1 MLELSP
7 DKLTCERPTLHSPLK
22 QRENPVWTENEAEPD
37 LPYTRDFEK
46 PLGHL
51 TIVLSDSHGNSA
63 HVSCDVRQPAESS
76 PMTWSVNPLS
86 RGELI
91 VNVSLVTA
99 LECEIDREI
108 LQNLWQLVAYYYESP
123 AILERGQQK
132 GNASM
137 VTYQYTQAINE
148 NSPYF
153 TDLKGYLVAEP
164 SWLLQPRVTLKLNR
178 QQTTTK
184 KLVLDFATEI
194 TKPLNGHGQHE
205 GDNNLAIPWALIH
218 RGTTRRIQNA
228 LDGSK
233 VYLECNVVTSDP
245 GLKVEWILPD
255 LTIVENVNDKIE
267 ISETGQLV
275 ILNATLSDSGVYHCM
290 VRTKAGVD
298 LMPLRLTIKERS
310 LSPTAFNGLNIVV
323 GKGQSFFLPCEVKS
337 VQPSQMVWYLPKKQ
351 ILLPTQQSRRAEVM
365 ENGTL
370 IVRRLTE
377 EDSGEYSCLSSNLYG
392 VDMLSHM
399 VEVTVE
405 RASDRSQV
413 QNKRDQQILPV
424 GLEKEEGSGG
434 DYQEIIRPFATQIPK
449 KLGTQQKRPTDFS
462 KRLRIKY
469 SRRKPNKSVKKIDP
483 NHWEE
488 IMAKVKAKPSVV
500 LPTDRTSTEQNT
512 VTVLMSKARPTT
524 TTTTTTLQIG
534 PNNLPRTV
542 QPPDIRKDT
551 THFPIN
557 TKAKTETYSTEKKS
571 YNGQDFKN
579 SEGLPQV
586 LQTLPPRPME
596 PTHISR
602 IREKEGVTDPHAVG
616 TPQPVNRSENR
627 YFGERRRNNNLI
639 PAQSNRRR
647 LPYRRRKPPMRRVH
661 PQLFHS
667 SSNKVQTT
675 VQPTTITTT
684 RTTMTT
690 TTTTPTTTTPTTIT
704 TTFMTTTTVPVPTM
718 TENQGTLSA
727 EYQTEEN
734 EGEYNEDKD
743 SDSLDAKSKLNIETS
758 HTSNDLDNS
767 LTTFKSTKEKDPHV
781 GSSSDRHLLPRLNT
795 VVTPKPDGLPGPT
808 QRTAEDNKQVNLKGQ
823 EWQSIN
829 IRKQN
834 LERGRDNTNLRESEQ
849 DSIITMKGQEKHITD
864 TGGTEYFQKKG
875 VTHKNN
881 TQDDKLMTQ
890 NRLGPETQILIE
902 HTTPTDRTSS
912 KIVFSNSREQTR
924 ENITPKENKELGKS
938 KEVSEAHIFPI
949 MEPVHPWLHQNKQGR
964 TGEATTSRMTY
975 PNPERGTERQAEVN
989 PQRPGVPPISRWP
1002 SHHHHHHNFPLYPSW
1017 QGQSS
1022 SPYQM
1027 HVK

>member
-1 MLELSP
+1 M
-7 DKLTCERPTLHSPLK
+7 
-22 QRENPVWTENEAEPD
+22 WTETEAEPD

-51 TIVLSDSHGNSA
+51 TVVLSDSHGNSA
-63 HVSCDVRQPAESS
+63 HVSCDVRQPRESS

-91 VNVSLVTA
+91 INVSLVAA

-123 AILERGQQK
+123 AILERGQQRR
-132 GNASM
+132 NASTT
-137 VTYQYTQAINE
+137 TYQYAQAINE

-194 TKPLNGHGQHE
+194 MKPLNGQSQHE
-205 GDNNLAIPWALIH
+205 DDNNLAMPWALIR
-218 RGTTRRIQNA
+218 RGSTRRIQNA

-233 VYLECNVVTSDP
+233 VHLECNVVTSDP

-255 LTIVENVNDKIE
+255 LTIVEDINDKIE

-298 LMPLRLTIKERS
+298 LMPLRLTVKERS
-310 LSPTAFNGLNIVV
+310 LSPTAFNGQNIVV
-323 GKGQSFFLPCEVKS
+323 GKGQSFSLPCEVKS

-351 ILLPTQQSRRAEVM
+351 ILLPTQHSRRAEVM

-377 EDSGEYSCLSSNLYG
+377 EDSGEYSCLASNLYG

-399 VEVTVE
+399 VEVTAE
-405 RASDRSQV
+405 RVSDRSQV
-413 QNKRDQQILPV
+413 QTERDQQILPV

-434 DYQEIIRPFATQIPK
+434 DYQETIRPFATQIPD
-449 KLGTQQKRPTDFS
+449 KLGTQHKKPTNFS
-462 KRLRIKY
+462 KRIRIKG
-469 SRRKPNKSVKKIDP
+469 SRRKHNKSVKKIDP
-483 NHWEE
+483 NHWAE
-488 IMAKVKAKPSVV
+488 IMAKVKAKPSVL
-500 LPTDRTSTEQNT
+500 LPTDQASTEQNT
-512 VTVLMSKARPTT
+512 VTVLISKARPTT
-524 TTTTTTLQIG
+524 TATTTTVQIG
-534 PNNLPRTV
+534 PNNLPLTAP
-542 QPPDIRKDT
+542 PPDIRKDT
-551 THFPIN
+551 TYFTIN
-557 TKAKTETYSTEKKS
+557 TKAETETYSTENKS
-571 YNGQDFKN
+571 YIGQDFKN
-579 SEGLPQV
+579 SEGMPQV
-586 LQTLPPRPME
+586 LQTLPPRLME

-602 IREKEGVTDPHAVG
+602 ISEKEGVTDPHAVG
-616 TPQPVNRSENR
+616 TPQPVNRTENK
-627 YFGERRRNNNLI
+627 YFGERRRNNNLVH
-639 PAQSNRRR
+639 AQSNRRR
-647 LPYRRRKPPMRRVH
+647 LPYRRRKPPMRRVN

-667 SSNKVQTT
+667 SSNKAQPT
-675 VQPTTITTT
+675 VQPTTMTTP

-690 TTTTPTTTTPTTIT
+690 NTTTPTTTTPTTT
-704 TTFMTTTTVPVPTM
+704 TTTSMATTTVPVLT
-718 TENQGTLSA
+718 TIENQGTLSA
-727 EYQTEEN
+727 EYHTEEN
-734 EGEYNEDKD
+734 EGEYSEEYNYKD
-743 SDSLDAKSKLNIETS
+743 SESLDANNKLNIETS

-767 LTTFKSTKEKDPHV
+767 IATFKLTKEKDQRE
-781 GSSSDRHLLPRLNT
+781 GNFSGRHLLPRLNA
-795 VVTPKPDGLPGPT
+795 VVTPKQHGLSSPT
-808 QRTAEDNKQVNLKGQ
+808 QRTVEHNKQVNLK
-823 EWQSIN
+823 EHERQSIN
-829 IRKQN
+829 IRKQT
-834 LERGRDNTNLRESEQ
+834 LEKGRDNTNLRESEQ
-849 DSIITMKGQEKHITD
+849 DSTISMKGQEKHTTD
-864 TGGTEYFQKKG
+864 TEGTENFQKKG
-875 VTHKNN
+875 VTHKSNK
-881 TQDDKLMTQ
+881 QDGKLMTQ
-890 NRLGPETQILIE
+890 NRLGLETGTSLE
-902 HTTPTDRTSS
+902 HTTSTERTSS
-912 KIVFSNSREQTR
+912 KIVSSNSRV
-924 ENITPKENKELGKS
+924 KENKEQNKS

-975 PNPERGTERQAEVN
+975 PNPERGTERQGEVN
-989 PQRPGVPPISRWP
+989 PKRPGVPPFSRWP
-1002 SHHHHHHNFPLYPSW
+1002 SHRHHHHYFPSYPSW

-1022 SPYQM
+1022 PPYQM

>member
-22 QRENPVWTENEAEPD
+22 QWENPVWTENEAEPD

-51 TIVLSDSHGNSA
+51 TVVLSDSHGNSA

-91 VNVSLVTA
+91 INVSLVTA

-123 AILERGQQK
+123 AILERGHQR
-132 GNASM
+132 GNASS

-184 KLVLDFATEI
+184 KLVLDFTTEI
-194 TKPLNGHGQHE
+194 TKPLNGHSQHE
-205 GDNNLAIPWALIH
+205 GDNNLAMPWALIR
-218 RGTTRRIQNA
+218 RGTTKQIQNA

-233 VYLECNVVTSDP
+233 VHLECNVVTSDP

-255 LTIVENVNDKIE
+255 LTIVDDVNDKIE

-310 LSPTAFNGLNIVV
+310 LSPTAFNGQNIVV
-323 GKGQSFFLPCEVKS
+323 GKGQSFSLPCEVKS
-337 VQPSQMVWYLPKKQ
+337 VQPSQTVWYLPKKQ

-377 EDSGEYSCLSSNLYG
+377 EDSGEYSCLASNLYG

-413 QNKRDQQILPV
+413 QAERDQRILPI
-424 GLEKEEGSGG
+424 GFEKEEGSGG
-434 DYQEIIRPFATQIPK
+434 DYQEIIRPFATQIPD
-449 KLGTQQKRPTDFS
+449 KLGTRQKKPADFS
-462 KRLRIKY
+462 KRIRIKD
-469 SRRKPNKSVKKIDP
+469 SRRKHNKSVKKIDP
-483 NHWEE
+483 NHWAE
-488 IMAKVKAKPSVV
+488 IMAKVKAKPSAV
-500 LPTDRTSTEQNT
+500 LPTDRASTEPNT
-512 VTVLMSKARPTT
+512 VTVLISKARPTT
-524 TTTTTTLQIG
+524 TTTTTTVQIG
-534 PNNLPRTV
+534 PNNLPLTAP
-542 QPPDIRKDT
+542 PPDIRKDT
-551 THFPIN
+551 TYFAIN

-571 YNGQDFKN
+571 YNGQDFKTL
-579 SEGLPQV
+579 EGLPQV
-586 LQTLPPRPME
+586 LQTLPPRLME

-616 TPQPVNRSENR
+616 TPQPVNRSENK
-627 YFGERRRNNNLI
+627 YFGERRRNNNLVH
-639 PAQSNRRR
+639 AQSNRRR

-667 SSNKVQTT
+667 SSNKAQTT
-675 VQPTTITTT
+675 VQPTTMTTPK
-684 RTTMTT
+684 TTMTT
-690 TTTTPTTTTPTTIT
+690 TTTTPTTTTPTTS
-704 TTFMTTTTVPVPTM
+704 MTTTTVPVPTT

-734 EGEYNEDKD
+734 EGEYSEEYNYKD
-743 SDSLDAKSKLNIETS
+743 SDSLDAKNKLNIETS
-758 HTSNDLDNS
+758 HTSYDLDNS
-767 LTTFKSTKEKDPHV
+767 LATFKSTQEKDPHV
-781 GSSSDRHLLPRLNT
+781 GNSSGRHLLPRLNT

-808 QRTAEDNKQVNLKGQ
+808 QRTFEDNKQINLK
-823 EWQSIN
+823 EHERQSIN
-829 IRKQN
+829 ITKQT
-834 LERGRDNTNLRESEQ
+834 LEKGRDNTNLKESEQ
-849 DSIITMKGQEKHITD
+849 DSIITMKGQEKHTTD
-864 TGGTEYFQKKG
+864 TEGTETFQKKG
-875 VTHKNN
+875 VTHKSNK
-881 TQDDKLMTQ
+881 QDGKLMIQ
-890 NRLGPETQILIE
+890 NRLAPESRISQE
-902 HTTPTDRTSS
+902 HVTPTETTSS
-912 KIVFSNSREQTR
+912 KIVSSNSREQTR
-924 ENITPKENKELGKS
+924 EKVTPKENKELNKS

-964 TGEATTSRMTY
+964 TGETTTSRMTY
-975 PNPERGTERQAEVN
+975 PNPERGTARQGEVN
-989 PQRPGVPPISRWP
+989 PQRPRVPPISRWP
-1002 SHHHHHHNFPLYPSW
+1002 SHHHHHHYFPLYPSW

-1022 SPYQM
+1022 PPYQM